1 MSLTALFSDISAH
14 LTSPEFLKSA
24 RHPEHPTAFTRKR
37 KLPLP
42 SLVALLLCG
51 MRMSIQA
58 ELDQFFAH
66 LCQQAQLVRHVSE
79 QAFAQARTKLSA
91 TSIALL
97 NAWVIQR
104 AQHYGFVPLWQGL
117 RLVAADASTMRFGV
131 RASHV
136 KRPALA
142 DQIAFSLF
150 LPTAELMLAT
160 SLYSVRDNN
169 ERQMLFE
176 HLDLLSSSDLLL
188 MDRGYPCCSIVS
200 VLNQRG
206 LAFCMRVEKSGNG
219 NFACVR
225 DFLRSALTEQI
236 VTLRAPDKHDA
247 RDYGCPRKPQIVR
260 LVRHTTPNGAVRVLM
275 TNLLDMQRFP
285 ASCFADLY
293 HQRWGIEEAFK
304 RLKHRLNLEH
314 VSGLSQ
320 QAVMQDVAAKVLCDN
335 LQALTSMVAHERAD
349 LPQCVRINHAF
360 AHTVFKPL
368 LPGLLLAKEVGAL
381 LVEVLRLIGKKTYRH
396 RQGVSKPRKPGPKP
410 HKYMTQKN
418 C

>member
-1 MSLTALFSDISAH
+1 MSLSALFSDISAH

-24 RHPEHPTAFTRKR
+24 RHPAHPTAFTRIR

-66 LCQQAQLVRHVSE
+66 LRQQAQLVRNVSE
-79 QAFAQARTKLSA
+79 QAFSQARAKLSLDA
-91 TSIALL
+91 IPQL
-97 NAWVIQR
+97 NDWLIER
-104 AQHYGFVPLWQGL
+104 ARHYGFLPLWRGL
-117 RLVAADASTMRFGV
+117 RLVAADASTVRFGV
-131 RASHV
+131 RTSNV
-136 KRPALA
+136 NCPALA
-142 DQIAFSLF
+142 DQIAFGLF

-176 HLDLLSSSDLLL
+176 HLDRLSSSDLLL
-188 MDRGYPCCSIVS
+188 MDRGYPCCWLVS
-200 VLNQRG
+200 VLNQRR
-206 LAFCMRVEKSGNG
+206 LPFCMRVEKSGSG

-225 DFLRSALTEQI
+225 DFLRSGLTEKN
-236 VTLRAPDKHDA
+236 VMLRAPNK
-247 RDYGCPRKPQIVR
+247 RDCEDYECPREPQTVR
-260 LVRHTTPNGAVRVLM
+260 LVRHIAPNGAVRVLM
-275 TNLLDMQRFP
+275 TNLLDRQRFP
-285 ASCFADLY
+285 AACFSDLY

-320 QAVMQDVAAKVLCDN
+320 QAVVQDVAAKILCDN
-335 LQALTSMVAHERAD
+335 LQALTSRAAHEGAH
-349 LPQCVRINHAF
+349 LPESGRINHAY
-360 AHTVFKPL
+360 AHTVLKPL
-368 LPGLLLAKEVGAL
+368 LPGLLLAKKVGKML
-381 LVEVLRLIGKKTYRH
+381 REVLRLIAKMTYRH
-396 RQGVSKPRKPGPKP
+396 RDGVSKPRKPRPKP